1 MSHQAVLQTLLQN
14 VRNRTHWWNHFKTFS
29 TKIIPNFH
37 PCSFQ
42 KIPSH
47 FSFPNCTFQKFHS
60 IQNRFYW
67 NSEKEK
73 KIFIHPCYI
82 EQTKTKS
89 FPTTN
94 DFERAHLTLKR
105 LYSKKKNF
113 AISTKKKKSWQ
124 AKKTFPI
131 NLGKV
136 QRAFALRGKAEKRE
150 RNEGDHLGKSWAA
163 IEGAEIRGEVY
174 YWRGGLWEDYG
185 LPRWEVYLSGVG
197 D

>member
-1 MSHQAVLQTLLQN
+1 MLHITNQN
-14 VRNRTHWWNHFKTFS
+14 KIVSNNKWLRKS
-29 TKIIPNFH
+29 T
-37 PCSFQ
+37 S
-42 KIPSH
+42 
-47 FSFPNCTFQKFHS
+47 
-60 IQNRFYW
+60 
-67 NSEKEK
+67 
-73 KIFIHPCYI
+73 
-82 EQTKTKS
+82 
-89 FPTTN
+89 
-94 DFERAHLTLKR
+94 DFEAFTL
-105 LYSKKKNF
+105 KKKNF
-113 AISTKKKKSWQ
+113 PISTKKKKSWQ